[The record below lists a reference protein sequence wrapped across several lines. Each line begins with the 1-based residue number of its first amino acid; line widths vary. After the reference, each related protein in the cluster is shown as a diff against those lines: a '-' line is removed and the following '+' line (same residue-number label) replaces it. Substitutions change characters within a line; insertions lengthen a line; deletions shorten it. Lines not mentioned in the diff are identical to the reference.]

1 MPNKQTRLQNSI
13 PAGLAFELS
22 DFVLLQG
29 WAEYHDLRMVIE
41 LDYSAAGEEYEE
53 VVALYPQNSLFRRW
67 MMWRDLNGVIVQP
80 MMGPATRS
88 DSVAEAL
95 ERLAPARA

>member
-1 MPNKQTRLQNSI
+1 MTNKQPGLQNSI
-13 PAGLAFELS
+13 PTGIAFELS

-41 LDYSAAGEEYEE
+41 LDHSTAGEEYEE

-95 ERLAPARA
+95 ERLAPASA